1 MPAYTKPFGFQP
13 VNLIGG
19 RVNAGSTR
27 EVPIS
32 ANFATKIRYGDLVTI
47 ASGVIARDTA
57 TTGFTSG
64 GVLGIFLG
72 CSYTDATMGKVFRQ
86 NWVASTVA
94 SDAVAIVCDDP
105 QMIFRVAYVSGTT
118 VVTGLTYA
126 NAVGKNVAVVANDT
140 STVISDRAV
149 TGIATTNTL
158 PYRVIDVDR
167 DSWTGSLY
175 SALFVTY
182 NFGNHAYQQATGT

>member
-19 RVNAGSTR
+19 RLNAGSTR

-32 ANFATKIRYGDLVTI
+32 TNFATAIRYGDRVTI

-57 TTGFTSG
+57 TTAFTSG

-72 CSYTDATMGKVFRQ
+72 CSYTDATLGKTFRQ

-126 NAVGKNVAVVANDT
+126 NAVGKNVAAVSNTT
-140 STVISDRAV
+140 STVISDTAV
-149 TGIATTNTL
+149 SGIATTNTL

-167 DSWTGSLY
+167 DSLSGTLY
-175 SALFVTY
+175 TALLVTY
-182 NFGNHAYQQATGT
+182 NFGNHAYQQVLGT

>member
-19 RVNAGSTR
+19 RLNAGSTR

-32 ANFATKIRYGDLVTI
+32 ANFATAIRYGDRVTI

-57 TTGFTSG
+57 TTAFTSG

-72 CSYTDATMGKVFRQ
+72 CSYTDATLGKTFRQ

-126 NAVGKNVAVVANDT
+126 NAVGKNVAAVSNTT
-140 STVISDRAV
+140 STVISDTAV
-149 TGIATTNTL
+149 SGIATTNTL

-167 DSWTGSLY
+167 DSLSGTLY
-175 SALFVTY
+175 TALLVTY
-182 NFGNHAYQQATGT
+182 NFGNHAYQQVLGT

>member
-32 ANFATKIRYGDLVTI
+32 ANFATAIRYGDRVTI

-57 TTGFTSG
+57 TTAFTSG

-72 CSYTDATMGKVFRQ
+72 CTYTDATLGKTFRQ

-126 NAVGKNVAVVANDT
+126 NAVGKNVAAVSNTT
-140 STVISDRAV
+140 STVISDTAV
-149 TGIATTNTL
+149 SGIATTNTL

-167 DSWTGSLY
+167 DSLSGTLY
-175 SALFVTY
+175 TALLVTY
-182 NFGNHAYQQATGT
+182 NFGNHAYQQVLGT

>member
-32 ANFATKIRYGDLVTI
+32 ANFATKIRYGDPVTI

-105 QMIFRVAYVSGTT
+105 QMIFRVTYVSGTT

>member
-27 EVPIS
+27 EVPLS
-32 ANFATKIRYGDLVTI
+32 ANFATAIRYGDRVNI

-57 TTGFTSG
+57 TTAFTSG

-72 CSYTDATMGKVFRQ
+72 VSYTDATFGKTFRQ

-126 NAVGKNVAVVANDT
+126 NAVGKNVAAVSNTT
-140 STVISDRAV
+140 STVISDTAV
-149 TGIATTNTL
+149 SGIATTNTL

-167 DSWTGSLY
+167 DSLSGTLY
-175 SALFVTY
+175 TAMFVTY
-182 NFGNHAYQQATGT
+182 NFGNHAYQQVLGT